1 MDINARIN
9 WMPGMELT
17 AETFSGIEEHWD
29 FRQRIAI
36 RTALGSNHMGLV
48 PGAPFSCKGTFVKNR
63 FEVTGLKFMALLPSG
78 KIVNADED
86 IQVPI
91 PMLFGDK
98 YYLTVGF
105 SEDQTEFEKKG
116 VPFVRPHYTY
126 TIHTIDEIE
135 ADDLFPL
142 VRFQAA
148 EGVFS
153 VDTDF
158 IPPCLLLED
167 DPRFKDYI
175 DKYITLMNTVATHPN
190 LADGEGKRAMLR
202 YVFMLKSYRLQ
213 NTMQDFILLTQEI
226 AQAIDY
232 YIVTPNKQPL
242 EIPVPQ
248 HADIQAWL
256 GWLENYMLGATIIL
270 DGVVLEDNTIDYEA
284 LLAQAKAELYEK
296 LHPELIEKL
305 LADMKAEL
313 QEEMRQQTEQLTTY
327 INETLKT
334 AIINELTTEFNDRAD
349 KLTEMLTDKF
359 DEMGRQLNESLYEKL
374 YFNLFENLFNALYVP
389 EPEELKFVPQ
399 I

>member
-1 MDINARIN
+1 MDINSRIN

-17 AETFSGIEEHWD
+17 AETFSGIADHWD

-36 RTALGSNHMGLV
+36 RTALGGNHMGLV
-48 PGAPFSCKGTFVKNR
+48 PGAPFSCNGTFVKNR
-63 FEVTGLKFMALLPSG
+63 FEVSGLQCMALLPSG

-86 IQVPI
+86 IQVSI

-98 YYLTVGF
+98 YYLTIGI
-105 SEDQTEFEKKG
+105 SEDKTEFEKKG
-116 VPFVRPHYTY
+116 VPFVRPRYSY
-126 TIHTIDEIE
+126 GINTIEEIE
-135 ADDLFPL
+135 AGDLFPL
-142 VRFQAA
+142 VRFKAA
-148 EGVFS
+148 DGVFS

-167 DPRFKDYI
+167 DPRFKEYI
-175 DKYITLMNTVATHPN
+175 DRYTFLMNIVATHPN
-190 LADGEGKRAMLR
+190 LAEGEGKRAMLR

-232 YIVTPNKQPL
+232 YIVAPNKQPL
-242 EIPVPQ
+242 DIPVPQ

-256 GWLENYMLGATIIL
+256 GWLEDSMSGAAVIL

-284 LLAQAKAELYEK
+284 LLAQAKAELYER
-296 LHPELIEKL
+296 LHPELIEKV

-327 INETLKT
+327 INENLKT
-334 AIINELTTEFNDRAD
+334 AIIEQLTTEFNDRAD

>member
-1 MDINARIN
+1 MDINSRIN

-17 AETFSGIEEHWD
+17 AETFLGIAEHWD

-36 RTALGSNHMGLV
+36 RTALGGNHMGLV
-48 PGAPFSCKGTFVKNR
+48 PGAPFSCNGTFVKNR
-63 FEVTGLKFMALLPSG
+63 FEVSGLQCMALLPSG

-86 IQVPI
+86 IQVSI

-98 YYLTVGF
+98 YYLTIGI
-105 SEDQTEFEKKG
+105 SEDQTEFEKEG
-116 VPFVRPHYTY
+116 VPFVRPRYSY
-126 TIHTIDEIE
+126 GINTIEEIE
-135 ADDLFPL
+135 TGDLFPL
-142 VRFQAA
+142 VRFKAA
-148 EGVFS
+148 DGVFS

-158 IPPCLLLED
+158 MPPCLLLED
-167 DPRFKDYI
+167 NPRFKEYI
-175 DKYITLMNTVATHPN
+175 DRYAFLMNIVATHPN
-190 LADGEGKRAMLR
+190 LAEGEGKRTMLR

-226 AQAIDY
+226 SQAIDY

-242 EIPVPQ
+242 DIPVPQ

-256 GWLENYMLGATIIL
+256 GWLEDSMSGAAVIL

-284 LLAQAKAELYEK
+284 LLAQAKAELYER

-334 AIINELTTEFNDRAD
+334 AIIEQLTTEFNDRAD

>member
-1 MDINARIN
+1 MDINSRIN

-17 AETFSGIEEHWD
+17 AETFLGIAEHWD

-36 RTALGSNHMGLV
+36 RTALGGNHMGLV
-48 PGAPFSCKGTFVKNR
+48 PGAPFSCNGTFVKNR
-63 FEVTGLKFMALLPSG
+63 FEVSGLQCMALLPSG

-86 IQVPI
+86 IQVSI

-98 YYLTVGF
+98 YYLTIGI
-105 SEDQTEFEKKG
+105 SEDQTEFEKEG
-116 VPFVRPHYTY
+116 VPFVRPRYSY
-126 TIHTIDEIE
+126 GINTIEEIE
-135 ADDLFPL
+135 TGDLFPL
-142 VRFQAA
+142 VRFKAA
-148 EGVFS
+148 DGVFS

-158 IPPCLLLED
+158 MPPCLLLED
-167 DPRFKDYI
+167 NPRFKEYI
-175 DKYITLMNTVATHPN
+175 DRYAFLMNIVATHPN
-190 LADGEGKRAMLR
+190 LAEGEGKRTMLR

-226 AQAIDY
+226 SQAIDY
-232 YIVTPNKQPL
+232 YIVTPNKQSL
-242 EIPVPQ
+242 DIPVPQ

-256 GWLENYMLGATIIL
+256 GWLEDSMSGAAVIL

-284 LLAQAKAELYEK
+284 LLAQAKAELYER

-334 AIINELTTEFNDRAD
+334 AIIEQLTTEFNDRAD